1 MLVEAELLGGDTMR
15 YMMFIKHT
23 EDYKMEEVPQSL
35 FGAMGEFVGE
45 AMKNGSIVD
54 TAGLQPT
61 AKGKRVRL
69 AGGKLTVIDGPFTE
83 TKEVV
88 GGYALVE
95 AKSNEEALAIARQF
109 MELHRV
115 HWPAFQGEC
124 ELRPLENMEA

>member
-1 MLVEAELLGGDTMR
+1 MR

-23 EDYKMEEVPQSL
+23 EDYRMEEVPQSL
-35 FGAMGEFVGE
+35 FAAMGEFVQE
-45 AMKNGSIVD
+45 SFKNGSLID

-69 AGGKLTVIDGPFTE
+69 AGGKITVIDGPFAE
-83 TKEVV
+83 SKEVV

-95 AKSNEEALAIARQF
+95 AKSNDEALALATRF
-109 MELHRV
+109 MDLHRV

-124 ELRPLENMEA
+124 EVRPLEAMEPPK